1 MRGCTKYYGT
11 VSVEEGINFAQFHW
25 VDVYAFLKP
34 YSENALVKTF
44 LDFMKE
50 RLMLES
56 KTYFDNVIA

>member
-1 MRGCTKYYGT
+1 